1 MPCGTRI
8 FQYRSDLGYAMR
20 HTQFPVSVGFRLCT
34 WGAFH
39 LKGYQLDGIAPIN
52 VVAVG
57 LCQWCTPHV
66 CSITHWFFDWLTTS
80 IGNCQYITGWE
91 IPYIC
96 WNQYAAPWSLL
107 HWWSCYFDWNMYG
120 LCQRHFLM
128 YLKRN
133 RYWYVWCSYHQII
146 LNTGTR
152 TQDHLYVQRS
162 IGIQFKS
169 LYW

>member
-80 IGNCQYITGWE
+80 IGTLPIYNWLGDPLHLLKSIRSSLVFVALMIMLFWLE
-91 IPYIC
+91 HV
-96 WNQYAAPWSLL
+96 WAVSASFSNVSEAESLL
-107 HWWSCYFDWNMYG
+107 ICMMFVSSNNFEYWHTNSRSFICSTIDWNP
-120 LCQRHFLM
+120 
-128 YLKRN
+128 
-133 RYWYVWCSYHQII
+133 I
-146 LNTGTR
+146 
-152 TQDHLYVQRS
+152 
-162 IGIQFKS
+162 
-169 LYW
+169 